1 MVSLILLAAAAA
13 LPVNTVPSRI
23 VTSRDLVEVAD
34 ISGPVLAPDGN
45 RVAFRVTRP
54 SVDANET
61 ILDWYVADAAGGP
74 PIHVGSGGIARHD
87 GAGAIIEQAPV
98 WDPDSRGLRFTALV
112 DGVVAIW
119 HWREGSTVR
128 RELVDD
134 ADILGFDV
142 STDGRTLRYSI
153 GATRAEIAAA
163 QARAYEGGV
172 LVDERVDMGQALAG
186 GIIVAGRRT
195 MQRFPSSWF
204 DRAPLLWDHPRSEKT
219 IALEGAAKGG
229 VAQGA
234 EPVFAPVASAQGETI
249 QGDDRRVF
257 AIERSNEGRQVVVT
271 APGKPR
277 ILCAAVLCRSP
288 RLVALARVPRSDT
301 LLLFER
307 AGNARERVWS
317 WTIGSKRAKL
327 VAATDGGV
335 RTPARLPRCIA
346 ARTALVCAASAPT
359 SPPRMMRY
367 DYADGREAVLLDPN
381 AGLRARIS
389 GVAAPIELPGG
400 HSGILLRPAHAK
412 GPVPVVVHYNYCAG
426 FMKGGVG
433 DEIPMIPLAQHGIA
447 ILCID
452 RARPPAGAPMEATY
466 EIACPAIEASIDYLA
481 SAGIVD
487 PKRVGI
493 GGLSYASQVVTWC
506 IRHSKRFAAAT
517 ISSGQ
522 LSPNYYW
529 TNAVPDRGFAKT
541 FREFWKVGDPDSD
554 PERWRKLSPLGDIA
568 ALDTPLLMQLPES
581 EVRNVVELHTKLKRA
596 GKPAELVAFPD
607 EIHIKYQPVHK
618 RAVYERNLDWY
629 RFWLSQEED
638 DDPAKAAQYRRWRAL
653 RAGQSLPVPA
663 P

>member
-1 MVSLILLAAAAA
+1 MVSLILLSAAAA
-13 LPVNTVPSRI
+13 LPINTAPSPP

-34 ISGPVLAPDGN
+34 ISGPVLAPDGR

-61 ILDWYVADAAGGP
+61 LLDWFVADAVAGR

-119 HWREGSTVR
+119 HWREGSTPR
-128 RELVDD
+128 REVIDD

-153 GATRAEIAAA
+153 GATRAELAAA
-163 QARAYEGGV
+163 QSRAYEDGV

-186 GIIVAGRRT
+186 GMIVAGRRT
-195 MQRFPSSWF
+195 MQRFPSNWF
-204 DRAPLLWDHPRSEKT
+204 DRAPLLWDHPRAEKS
-219 IALEGAAKGG
+219 IALGPASSG
-229 VAQGA
+229 VIPQGA
-234 EPVFAPVASAQGETI
+234 DAVFAPLAPAQGESI
-249 QGDDRRVF
+249 RDRDDRVH
-257 AIERSNEGRQVVVT
+257 AIEQSDDRRQVVVT
-271 APGKPR
+271 APGKQR
-277 ILCAAVLCRSP
+277 IECTAAICRSP
-288 RLVALARVPRSDT
+288 SLVALARVPQSET

-307 AGNARERVWS
+307 AGNARERVWN

-327 VAATDGGV
+327 IAATDGGV
-335 RTPARLPRCIA
+335 RTPARLPRCVA
-346 ARTALVCAASAPT
+346 AKSALVCAASAPT
-359 SPPRMMRY
+359 SPPRLVRY
-367 DYADGREAVLLDPN
+367 SYGHGREEVLLDPN

-389 GVAAPIELPGG
+389 AVASPIELPGG
-400 HSGILLRPAHAK
+400 HSGILLRPARAK
-412 GPVPVVVHYNYCAG
+412 GPVPLVVHYNYCAG

-466 EIACPAIEASIDYLA
+466 EIACPAIEASIDRLA

-506 IRHSKRFAAAT
+506 IRRSKRFAAAT

-554 PERWRKLSPLGDIA
+554 PDRWRKLSPLGDIA

-581 EVRNVVELHTKLKRA
+581 EVRNVIELHTKLKRA
-596 GKPAELVAFPD
+596 GKPAELFAFAD

-629 RFWLSQEED
+629 RFWLGEEED
-638 DDPAKAAQYRRWRAL
+638 DNPAKAEQYRRWRAL
-653 RAGQSLPVPA
+653 RAGPSLPVPA
-663 P
+663 S